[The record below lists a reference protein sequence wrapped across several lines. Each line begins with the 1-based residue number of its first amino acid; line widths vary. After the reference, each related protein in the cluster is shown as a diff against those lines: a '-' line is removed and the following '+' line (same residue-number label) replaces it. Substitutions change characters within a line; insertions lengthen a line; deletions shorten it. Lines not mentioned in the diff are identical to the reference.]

1 MAQWRHALPREVL
14 PSLLHLTPAWLKARG
29 LKGVILDL
37 DNTLLPYGEGDLPEA
52 YRAWLSDLKG
62 AVPVYLLSNALPE
75 RFARVQRLLDLPGH
89 APPSNPG
96 SASARRSKPWA
107 CPPGRWRRW
116 GTRSSPMSS
125 GATWWG
131 PTPSWSPLRE
141 QEFFYTRFIR
151 MLEAPF
157 RRPRGGVT
165 R

>member
-1 MAQWRHALPREVL
+1 MLFPREVL

-89 APPSNPG
+89 AP
-96 SASARRSKPWA
+96 ALKPWFGFRKA
-107 CPPGRWRRW
+107 LKALGLPAREVAAVG
-116 GTRSSPMSS
+116 GQVFTDVLGGNLV
-125 GATWWG
+125 GAYTVLV
-131 PTPSWSPLRE
+131 PPLRE